1 MAKRHFR
8 PGDWV
13 IYCMSKQG
21 THPGPR
27 AENIHP
33 NVHGDTC
40 SYTVDKYWLVLGEE
54 SDGTVLLA
62 TRTGK
67 HRRVSADDPNLRPPR
82 WWERWWYRSRFPRS
96 TGNVQVG

>member
-54 SDGTVLLA
+54 SGTVLLA